1 MLLLPILSKANE
13 AREIE
18 FLIMKIDRQLLDK
31 IAHLSRLEFD
41 EKDAEKMMKDM
52 TAIVDWVEKL
62 KEVDTDNIEPLTTMS
77 HEVNVLR
84 EDEVKEHLSHE
95 RALKNAPKKDDDYF
109 RVPKVLE

>member
-1 MLLLPILSKANE
+1 
-13 AREIE
+13 
-18 FLIMKIDRQLLDK
+18 MKIDRSLLDK

-62 KEVDTDNIEPLTTMS
+62 NEVNTDGVEPLTTMS
-77 HEVNVLR
+77 YEVNVLR
-84 EDEVKEHLSHE
+84 EDEVKEHLSHD
-95 RALKNAPKKDDDYF
+95 RALLNAPKKDLDYF